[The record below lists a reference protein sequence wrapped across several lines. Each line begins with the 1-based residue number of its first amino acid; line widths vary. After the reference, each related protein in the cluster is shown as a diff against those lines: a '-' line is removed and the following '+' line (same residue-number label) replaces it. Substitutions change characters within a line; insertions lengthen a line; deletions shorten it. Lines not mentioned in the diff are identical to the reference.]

1 MCLVEDNSLPIPSGK
16 ENILIIT
23 GVINQVY
30 FPNNVLK
37 ENDFSQGC
45 GAGVAEPEFGHFC
58 WSRSRSG
65 NF

>member
-1 MCLVEDNSLPIPSGK
+1 MLCLQAGFGKIWLLVWVYTMCLVEDNSLPIPSGK

-37 ENDFSQGC
+37 ENDFS
-45 GAGVAEPEFGHFC
+45 
-58 WSRSRSG
+58 
-65 NF
+65 